1 MRSVPSPQETFE
13 ARAFLVLCPS
23 DIVTLVNALF
33 PEPRPSSSDAGS
45 SLHLQS
51 LPSATSP
58 NSGTPLPTHTGFET
72 SPAADIS
79 STPSNSGSSVTSETV
94 SQGPSLERF
103 GQQPD
108 GMSSCTS
115 VESRHTLLDTHR
127 SESVASFGQRL
138 RSHLTQLPTF
148 LGPQTAAGTSHP
160 CAEAWAVLHISSDGK
175 TLDAV
180 VPADVED
187 DEAED
192 IDETCMSLSE
202 DGTGATIDV
211 DLERRY
217 HDLKAVVTHLV
228 DLYDV
233 PDEVPSD
240 VKPKILS
247 NRFSTFNSSSKQ
259 PGNIKPNLDV
269 RSENQAISEEISA
282 SAEDMTDQPPSG
294 IADTNA
300 LAMEPKA
307 NANSLQSPD
316 ESQLLAML
324 EAAVDDCRAR
334 LDFSMAHY
342 FWEALERLGALSST
356 SLGRDQFAPLL
367 TYFARGPRNA
377 IRKLASLIENHEAR
391 LLWLQQAHDRR
402 DASVRQLMT
411 TTQQLRNKMWY
422 ATDVRHSGPYEEAK
436 NVAAALK
443 HMGETPRSSKTK
455 SSFSFLPRNFVRTSV
470 GTLLLKA
477 EAQVLSLLTASPEH
491 GGMAKLSDE
500 QSEMTQHWLRQR
512 NIVNFCK
519 GEERIHR
526 FCFEVDK
533 CVNRLVG
540 YDITTAPVLWSSEL
554 FGRDKLVLESGYQQG
569 GLRVNELGII
579 APAGVSALGSGSQ
592 RSLPRAADWMERPA
606 PQSARSENHFQHGLD
621 PGFRRLGGSKQPLD
635 FRHSYRQVPATN
647 LPSTVRASETFWSPF
662 LGRRSSAATHA
673 TRTWPRAFSDQGSAA
688 LKNLDGASLEADR
701 FLRELKQDLTGLLL
715 SDLGMTVWGRG
726 SETDVWFSSEVGEDF
741 LKGLDNQSQRV
752 PAARAANPSDNAA
765 RGRERDANVPSSP
778 LSQTSP
784 GDTSPTPPPPSQSS
798 QTSQV
803 PAVHQPAAEGV
814 PVKSSADVPGTT
826 AATDTG
832 FSFSSA
838 CERLL
843 QLFSLHPNPYT
854 KLHALQQLVNLT
866 TLSNNVDLPSS
877 NAPGPQP
884 RPGQD
889 THATPRPR
897 LGSPSPMIN
906 ARGPK
911 TKGLRDVGASCEQRR
926 SQTIRRKRLPSPW
939 RQKATAPFPP
949 TDTSADI
956 QDVARKLQRLFR
968 DSKTRPKSLFRDFQF
983 IASFVPGQ
991 VLDETDSGRAFWNAS
1006 LAALGL
1012 KQHVCR
1018 MMVEM
1023 ADKIV
1028 AHHTKTRTV
1037 EPSETAAAAGVGTGA
1052 GASAGAPADEV
1063 SRFHMADAA
1072 RMLTIPA
1079 KEGDAVA
1086 QRELAIFYLTH
1097 PDLVARTTF
1106 PLSRPRDIFTSQMMN
1121 QRDEDPA
1128 RSDPATMCVAY
1139 HWMELS
1145 SQGGDE
1151 LARQY
1156 LRAREE
1162 LNALP

>member
-1 MRSVPSPQETFE
+1 MLD
-13 ARAFLVLCPS
+13 ARR
-23 DIVTLVNALF
+23 
-33 PEPRPSSSDAGS
+33 PE
-45 SLHLQS
+45 
-51 LPSATSP
+51 
-58 NSGTPLPTHTGFET
+58 
-72 SPAADIS
+72 
-79 STPSNSGSSVTSETV
+79 
-94 SQGPSLERF
+94 
-103 GQQPD
+103 
-108 GMSSCTS
+108 S
-115 VESRHTLLDTHR
+115 VE
-127 SESVASFGQRL
+127 SFGQRL

-160 CAEAWAVLHISSDGK
+160 CAEAWAVVHISPDGK

-180 VPADVED
+180 VADDVED

-192 IDETCMSLSE
+192 IDEACMSLSE
-202 DGTGATIDV
+202 DGTGAMIDV
-211 DLERRY
+211 DLERHY
-217 HDLKAVVTHLV
+217 HDLKAAVMHLV
-228 DLYDV
+228 DQYDV

-240 VKPKILS
+240 VNPKILS
-247 NRFSTFNSSSKQ
+247 NRFSTFNSPSSQ
-259 PGNIKPNLDV
+259 PGNIRTNLDV
-269 RSENQAISEEISA
+269 RSENQAISEEIST
-282 SAEDMTDQPPSG
+282 SAEDVTDKPPSG

-300 LAMEPKA
+300 LATEPKS
-307 NANSLQSPD
+307 NANNLQSAD
-316 ESQLLAML
+316 DSQLLAML

-342 FWEALERLGALSST
+342 YWEALERLEALSST
-356 SLGRDQFAPLL
+356 TLGRDQFAPLL

-402 DASVRQLMT
+402 DASVQQLMT

-422 ATDVRHSGPYEEAK
+422 ATDVRHSGPFEEAK

-443 HMGETPRSSKTK
+443 HMGEAPRSSKAK

-477 EAQVLSLLTASPEH
+477 EAQVLSLLSASPEH
-491 GGMAKLSDE
+491 GGMTKLSDE
-500 QSEMTQHWLRQR
+500 QSEITQHWLRQR

-569 GLRVNELGII
+569 SLRVNELGTM
-579 APAGVSALGSGSQ
+579 APVGMSALGSGPH
-592 RSLPRAADWMERPA
+592 RSLPRAADWMERPV
-606 PQSARSENHFQHGLD
+606 PQGARSESHFQHGLD
-621 PGFRRLGGSKQPLD
+621 SGFRRLGGSRQPLD
-635 FRHSYRQVPATN
+635 FRHPYRQVPATN
-647 LPSTVRASETFWSPF
+647 LPSAVRASETFWSPF
-662 LGRRSSAATHA
+662 LDRSSSAAAHA
-673 TRTWPRAFSDQGSAA
+673 TRTWPRAFSDHGSAA
-688 LKNLDGASLEADR
+688 LKPLDGASLEADR

-715 SDLGMTVWGRG
+715 SDLDMTVRGRG

-741 LKGLDNQSQRV
+741 LKGLDNRAQRV
-752 PAARAANPSDNAA
+752 PAATTANPSDNAA
-765 RGRERDANVPSSP
+765 RGRERGANAPPSPP
-778 LSQTSP
+778 LQTSP
-784 GDTSPTPPPPSQSS
+784 GDTSPAPPPPSQSN
-798 QTSQV
+798 QV
-803 PAVHQPAAEGV
+803 PPVHE
-814 PVKSSADVPGTT
+814 PVADGAPVESSADTSRPT
-826 AATDTG
+826 AATAAG
-832 FSFSSA
+832 FPFSSG

-866 TLSNNVDLPSS
+866 TLSNNVDPSWS
-877 NAPGPQP
+877 HAPGPQP
-884 RPGQD
+884 QTDHD
-889 THATPRPR
+889 TSATPHPG
-897 LGSPSPMIN
+897 LGSPSPVFN
-906 ARGPK
+906 AREPQ
-911 TKGLRDVGASCEQRR
+911 TKGLRGVMASCEQRR
-926 SQTIRRKRLPSPW
+926 SQTTRRKRLPSPW
-939 RQKATAPFPP
+939 RQKPTAAFPSA
-949 TDTSADI
+949 DTSADI
-956 QDVARKLQRLFR
+956 QDVVQKLQRLFR

-991 VLDETDSGRAFWNAS
+991 VLDETDGGRAFWNAS

-1012 KQHVCR
+1012 KQEVCG

-1023 ADKIV
+1023 ADRIV

-1037 EPSETAAAAGVGTGA
+1037 EPSETTAAAA
-1052 GASAGAPADEV
+1052 GASAGAPADEM